1 MTLWIG
7 LVPGSRLRPMTLR
20 VLGVVCLHARAGLLS
35 IGRIPFSSLNTMP
48 LWVGPDA
55 SVFMHSAAPQAH
67 MRAGVS
73 RHAVTVTAWD
83 SREEKLDAKL
93 LRLLL
98 VKDVREDH
106 DQASIELRSYRPA
119 FLPSY
124 LRRAIS
130 ARPIGSPFLK

>member
-83 SREEKLDAKL
+83 SQKKNLMPSFF
-93 LRLLL
+93 
-98 VKDVREDH
+98 
-106 DQASIELRSYRPA
+106 ASSL
-119 FLPSY
+119 
-124 LRRAIS
+124 
-130 ARPIGSPFLK
+130 